1 MCNKTA
7 YSRNWNNHFAN
18 KFGSYNELPL
28 QEHLFKKMWKQKV
41 HGALNTPPVNVREL
55 DDKYELHLFAAG
67 YVKSDFSIA
76 LTDQTL
82 KISAESKEVSTDG
95 WKRHE
100 YSPQGFVRQFEL
112 SEKVDKVAISASY
125 ENGVLILS
133 LPKLE
138 GFETERKDIAVE

>member
-18 KFGSYNELPL
+18 KLGSHSERPFG
-28 QEHLFKKMWKQKV
+28 EHPFKKMWKQNM

-76 LTDQTL
+76 LMDQTL
-82 KISAESKEVSTDG
+82 KISAETKEVSTDG

-100 YSPQGFVRQFEL
+100 YAPQGFIRQFEL
-112 SEKVDKVAISASY
+112 NEKVDKTAISAAY

-138 GFETERKDIAVE
+138 GFETERKDIVVE